1 MMSEDDEIEKKKEA
15 AVLKLR
21 DYLRSKGLDARM
33 EVHYGFTT
41 NFVLDVYDVTM
52 EQWRSIKRD
61 EVIINA
67 IKFGIL
73 KYVAGYTRGWN
84 KKGSVLKHLHVFSSE
99 NLHLEIPPEVAGLRD
114 HFKAK
119 GFHVQAQMGYDIYDR
134 PFYALAFYGLTHKQ
148 HEALEK
154 DPELNAALG
163 SIIAS
168 VAFFEKG
175 WRKDITK
182 ISVDTSVPPSPVS
195 ASGSVPPDDADD
207 SFDPEEIRQI
217 MQSLED
223 IKKGRYKDYTDV
235 EDLIRDLHSDSN
247 SDSDE
252 DKEPDKRTKEGRNEN
267 ARFPVGFVVGF
278 FGGLLLFWRPLFPF
292 GDCPGLFW

>member
-1 MMSEDDEIEKKKEA
+1 MTMMSEDDEIEKKKEA
-15 AVLKLR
+15 VVLKLR

-41 NFVLDVYDVTM
+41 NYVLDVYDVTM
-52 EQWRSIKRD
+52 EQWRSIKHD
-61 EVIINA
+61 QLIINA
-67 IKFGIL
+67 LKFGVL

-99 NLHLEIPPEVAGLRD
+99 NLNVEIPPEVLQLRD
-114 HFKAK
+114 YFRAK
-119 GFHVQAQMGYDIYDR
+119 GFHAQAQMGYDIYDR
-134 PFYALAFYGLTHKQ
+134 PFFTLAFYGLTHKQ
-148 HEALEK
+148 HEALDK
-154 DPELNAALG
+154 DPVLNVALG

-182 ISVDTSVPPSPVS
+182 ISVDTSVPPSPAS
-195 ASGSVPPDDADD
+195 ASGSVPPDGD

-223 IKKGRYKDYTDV
+223 IIK
-235 EDLIRDLHSDSN
+235 DLHSG
-247 SDSDE
+247 SDE
-252 DKEPDKRTKEGRNEN
+252 DKEPDKN
-267 ARFPVGFVVGF
+267 ARS
-278 FGGLLLFWRPLFPF
+278 
-292 GDCPGLFW
+292 

>member
-1 MMSEDDEIEKKKEA
+1 MISTDDEIEKKKEA
-15 AVLKLR
+15 AVLKLK

-52 EQWRSIKRD
+52 EQWRSIKHD
-61 EVIINA
+61 EIIINA

-114 HFKAK
+114 HFRAK

-134 PFYALAFYGLTHKQ
+134 PFYSLAFYGLTHKQ

-182 ISVDTSVPPSPVS
+182 ISVHTSVPPSPVS
-195 ASGSVPPDDADD
+195 ASGSVPPDGGDGGDD

-217 MQSLED
+217 MESLED
-223 IKKGRYKDYTDV
+223 IKAGRYNVYTDV
-235 EDLIRDLHSDSN
+235 EDLIHDLHSGSKD
-247 SDSDE
+247 DE
-252 DKEPDKRTKEGRNEN
+252 DKESH
-267 ARFPVGFVVGF
+267 
-278 FGGLLLFWRPLFPF
+278 
-292 GDCPGLFW
+292 